1 MNNNIWQS
9 LQQYIFDPAGGNT
22 VLRVVLIFSLALL
35 LLLLF
40 NLIIELLKPVFGNKI
55 VDRAEAVANRENFLK
70 VRRFETI
77 FGLSLTVLR
86 VLVVLGALFLAWR
99 IAYPQSAP
107 IAFISASTVV
117 VLLASASLV
126 PILRDVTYGIIMVV
140 ERWYSVGDHIV
151 VEPFAKSGGIVE
163 RVTLRSTK
171 LRSVNGEAIYIHH
184 QNIMAVKVKRS
195 VTHPEA
201 IETFVNDP
209 EKGKKLIQAA
219 SKVLPKSPALVPR
232 PLEISEVKKID
243 DNLWRI
249 TAVCEV
255 IPFREW
261 LIDDFALAVIKKTD
275 EIQNGKKP
283 VIVHGPIAYY
293 DDENAE
299 RSFTRSVRAASRARI
314 SAVDEES

>member
-1 MNNNIWQS
+1 MSEALRS
-9 LQQYIFDPAGGNT
+9 LQQYIFDPAPGNT
-22 VLRVVLIFSLALL
+22 GLRVVLIFSLVILV
-35 LLLLF
+35 LLLF
-40 NLIIELLKPVFGNKI
+40 NLMVELLRPVFGNKI
-55 VDRAEAVANRENFLK
+55 IDRAEAVSNRENFLQ

-77 FGLSLTVLR
+77 FGISLTILR
-86 VLVVLGALFLAWR
+86 VLLVLGALVLAWR
-99 IAYPQSAP
+99 IAFPQTTP
-107 IAFISASTVV
+107 IALISASTVV
-117 VLLASASLV
+117 VLLASATLV
-126 PILRDVTYGIIMVV
+126 PILRDITYGVIMVV
-140 ERWYSVGDHIV
+140 EKWYSVGDHIV

-184 QNIMAVKVKRS
+184 QNIQAVKVKRS

-209 EKGKKLIQAA
+209 EKGKKVIQAA
-219 SKVLPKSPALVPR
+219 SKVLPNSPALVPR
-232 PLEISEVKKID
+232 PLEISEIKKID

-261 LIDDFALAVIKKTD
+261 LIDEFAVDVIKKTD

-283 VIVHGPIAYY
+283 CIVHGPMVYY
-293 DDENAE
+293 DDATAE
-299 RSFTRSVRAASRARI
+299 SRFSRSVRAVTRAKI
-314 SAVDEES
+314 KAVQDDS